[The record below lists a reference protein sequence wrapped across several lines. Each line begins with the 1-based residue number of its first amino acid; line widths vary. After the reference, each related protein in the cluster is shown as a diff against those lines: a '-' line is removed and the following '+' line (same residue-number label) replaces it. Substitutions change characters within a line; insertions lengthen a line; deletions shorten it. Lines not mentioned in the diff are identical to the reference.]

1 MGRVTMGQLHFKNKS
16 CKPMTLDNTTMYMVQ
31 TNANGYIVAFENQ
44 WMTKAGTEN
53 QWINILSDSSSP
65 TTQMMSPFWKR

>member
-31 TNANGYIVAFENQ
+31 TNANGYMLPSKTN
-44 WMTKAGTEN
+44 G
-53 QWINILSDSSSP
+53 
-65 TTQMMSPFWKR
+65 

>member
-1 MGRVTMGQLHFKNKS
+1 
-16 CKPMTLDNTTMYMVQ
+16 MTLDNTTMYMVQ
-31 TNANGYIVAFENQ
+31 TNANSYIVAFENQ